1 MIMITSQ
8 NRRFVQGGNYLLSV
22 ARRCAAAAAL
32 CTASSV
38 YATDWTYDSSA
49 KTITDGGWIIKCTYT
64 VGAKA
69 ISLSTVSTVAA
80 DGILDLRNM
89 TVTSGSTAALIT
101 SITFTSN
108 WDNNVAVKE
117 LYADCVT
124 KLPRLYTNKSIE
136 KVVVANPLLTSI
148 QGNQFFNATK
158 LVSDIS
164 DIVAP
169 GVTSIGTSAFNGSKV
184 RGKLTLTAVNTINE
198 TAFKGSMIEDVD
210 ITSSALTSM
219 GDAFYHCTA
228 LTNANIS
235 CAKLTS
241 LSGTFGYCSKLRRV
255 SLACPVLSTIGKASF
270 RNTSVLS
277 VNISGICPS
286 TVTSVG
292 ESAFNSC
299 PAVGKVTLPNL
310 ASLGV
315 DAFNGCKIS
324 DVEIG
329 GSLVTI
335 PKGCFYN
342 CTSLKDVTINCP
354 NATTIAAQA
363 FQYANSLT
371 RMTLACPALASVDA
385 TSFANGASPM
395 SLTIMNDPWV
405 VSETDH
411 TASIIDNVLVVLQAV
426 SSSRH
431 AVVYADKAVW
441 KGYAAA
447 LTEAEKGYAPAKTYG
462 VYVTA
467 GGVRKAFFVHP
478 AWAKS
483 PGMIVIMR

>member
-22 ARRCAAAAAL
+22 ARLCAAAAAL

-315 DAFNGCKIS
+315 DAFNLNSSVGLPT
-324 DVEIG
+324 D
-329 GSLVTI
+329 
-335 PKGCFYN
+335 
-342 CTSLKDVTINCP
+342 
-354 NATTIAAQA
+354 AA
-363 FQYANSLT
+363 
-371 RMTLACPALASVDA
+371 
-385 TSFANGASPM
+385 FAA
-395 SLTIMNDPWV
+395 
-405 VSETDH
+405 
-411 TASIIDNVLVVLQAV
+411 
-426 SSSRH
+426 
-431 AVVYADKAVW
+431 
-441 KGYAAA
+441 
-447 LTEAEKGYAPAKTYG
+447 
-462 VYVTA
+462 
-467 GGVRKAFFVHP
+467 
-478 AWAKS
+478 
-483 PGMIVIMR
+483 

>member
-22 ARRCAAAAAL
+22 ARLCAAAAAL

-89 TVTSGSTAALIT
+89 TVTSGSTAAL
-101 SITFTSN
+101 N
-108 WDNNVAVKE
+108 G
-117 LYADCVT
+117 
-124 KLPRLYTNKSIE
+124 NKSIE

-148 QGNQFFNATK
+148 QGYQFFNATK

-241 LSGTFGYCSKLRRV
+241 LSGTFGYCLKL
-255 SLACPVLSTIGKASF
+255 
-270 RNTSVLS
+270 
-277 VNISGICPS
+277 
-286 TVTSVG
+286 
-292 ESAFNSC
+292 
-299 PAVGKVTLPNL
+299 
-310 ASLGV
+310 
-315 DAFNGCKIS
+315 
-324 DVEIG
+324 
-329 GSLVTI
+329 
-335 PKGCFYN
+335 
-342 CTSLKDVTINCP
+342 
-354 NATTIAAQA
+354 
-363 FQYANSLT
+363 
-371 RMTLACPALASVDA
+371 
-385 TSFANGASPM
+385 
-395 SLTIMNDPWV
+395 
-405 VSETDH
+405 
-411 TASIIDNVLVVLQAV
+411 
-426 SSSRH
+426 
-431 AVVYADKAVW
+431 
-441 KGYAAA
+441 
-447 LTEAEKGYAPAKTYG
+447 
-462 VYVTA
+462 
-467 GGVRKAFFVHP
+467 
-478 AWAKS
+478 
-483 PGMIVIMR
+483 

>member
-1 MIMITSQ
+1 
-8 NRRFVQGGNYLLSV
+8 
-22 ARRCAAAAAL
+22 
-32 CTASSV
+32 
-38 YATDWTYDSSA
+38 
-49 KTITDGGWIIKCTYT
+49 
-64 VGAKA
+64 
-69 ISLSTVSTVAA
+69 
-80 DGILDLRNM
+80 
-89 TVTSGSTAALIT
+89 
-101 SITFTSN
+101 
-108 WDNNVAVKE
+108 
-117 LYADCVT
+117 
-124 KLPRLYTNKSIE
+124 
-136 KVVVANPLLTSI
+136 
-148 QGNQFFNATK
+148 
-158 LVSDIS
+158 
-164 DIVAP
+164 
-169 GVTSIGTSAFNGSKV
+169 
-184 RGKLTLTAVNTINE
+184 
-198 TAFKGSMIEDVD
+198 MIEDVE
-210 ITSSALTSM
+210 IASGALTSI
-219 GDAFYHCTA
+219 GNAFYQCAA

-235 CAKLTS
+235 CAKLIS
-241 LSGTFGYCSKLRRV
+241 LSGTFGYCSKLRRA
-255 SLACPVLSTIGKASF
+255 SLACPVLSTIGNDSF

-277 VNISGICPS
+277 VNISDICPS
-286 TVTSVG
+286 SVKSVG
-292 ESAFNSC
+292 ESAFQECS
-299 PAVGKVTLPNL
+299 AVGKVSLPNL
-310 ASLGV
+310 ASFGAN
-315 DAFNGCKIS
+315 AFKNCKIS

-363 FQYANSLT
+363 FQYAGSLT

-426 SSSRH
+426 SSSKH

-478 AWAKS
+478 AWAKT